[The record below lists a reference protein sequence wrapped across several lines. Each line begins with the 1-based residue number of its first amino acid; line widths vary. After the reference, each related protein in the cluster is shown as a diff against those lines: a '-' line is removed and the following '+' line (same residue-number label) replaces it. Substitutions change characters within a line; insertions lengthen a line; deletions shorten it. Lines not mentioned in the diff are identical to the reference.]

1 MSEPFEPV
9 PNPLLDLN
17 CACASIR
24 RTARLVTQ
32 LYSHE
37 MGGNMEPAQFSLL
50 SVLSCCPGAT
60 QASLGRALGMD
71 KTTVSRNLRLV
82 RKHDWIEPD
91 LTDDGRERGY
101 RLTAAGKMILAATKP
116 GWKRAQSKLRA
127 ALRPGEWES
136 MLSVLRH
143 VDRAALAARQEAG
156 PK

>member
-1 MSEPFEPV
+1 MSKILEPV
-9 PNPLLDLN
+9 QQSLLDLN

-50 SVLSCCPGAT
+50 SVLRCSPGT
-60 QASLGRALGMD
+60 NQASLGRALGMD
-71 KTTVSRNLRLV
+71 KTTVSRNLRLM
-82 RKHDWIEPD
+82 RKHAWIEPN
-91 LTDDGRERGY
+91 LPDDRRERGW
-101 RLTAAGKMILAATKP
+101 RLTPTGKRILGATEP

-127 ALRPGEWES
+127 AVRPVEWES
-136 MLSVLRH
+136 ILRVLRH
-143 VDRAALAARQEAG
+143 VDGAALVARHEAM